1 MELPDSVM
9 AFMLLASC
17 TLSDGEQQLVMSAIT
32 DVTYANMK
40 SALNR
45 IFAGEICGQKY
56 APVPVSVA
64 KSEPV
69 LWNENIGGEELLY
82 VRGNQRGRTPVR
94 GGAVRDRGHSSGRY
108 SRYSTGSARSYT
120 RSSTGRRQNPL
131 GPDGKVSSCLVCN
144 SRYHWARDCP
154 DAYENLGSRE
164 DHSETV
170 HLSLFM
176 GYAGDAS
183 SGGKLQKLVE
193 ESKGCAVLDTGCST
207 TVCGQ
212 EWMKYFISRDFCE
225 TIALASLETNVK
237 ETALKLHRQF
247 GHPTSA
253 KLVKLITD
261 AGIVN
266 SELERAI
273 NDVSEILSDNG
284 CEFNNADMR
293 ALGEAFNI
301 KIMATSAES
310 PWSNGACERQNAVI
324 GDIVRKIMADC
335 QCDLDVALAWAI
347 SARNALTNG
356 RQVT

>member
-1 MELPDSVM
+1 MIYRASQVVTSRNLPTVGRASSDSS
-9 AFMLLASC
+9 LNK
-17 TLSDGEQQLVMSAIT
+17 TWNYQ
-32 DVTYANMK
+32 
-40 SALNR
+40 NR

-56 APVPVSVA
+56 APVPVSVV

-82 VRGNQRGRTPVR
+82 VRGNQRGRAPVR

-144 SRYHWARDCP
+144 SRFHWARDCP
-154 DAYENLGSRE
+154 DAYENLGSRK

-212 EWMKYFISRDFCE
+212 EWMKYYI
-225 TIALASLETNVK
+225 
-237 ETALKLHRQF
+237 
-247 GHPTSA
+247 
-253 KLVKLITD
+253 
-261 AGIVN
+261 
-266 SELERAI
+266 SELSDHERENVTEEKSSSTFTFADGVTI
-273 NDVSEILSDNG
+273 SSVKRVTLPCHIGNMCSTIVTDVVDCNIPLLLSKRSMKKAKMVMNFETDQVKICG
-284 CEFNNADMR
+284 
-293 ALGEAFNI
+293 NI
-301 KIMATSAES
+301 I
-310 PWSNGACERQNAVI
+310 
-324 GDIVRKIMADC
+324 
-335 QCDLDVALAWAI
+335 DLKSSSSGHYLLPI
-347 SARNALTNG
+347 SL
-356 RQVT
+356 